1 MKCIRL
7 IISKTGYK
15 ALKAFADDNYL
26 YEYIVNNSSELDEIN
41 ILNNPTLKKEIGDY
55 IFFSKDNISYED
67 EIIWIQSIQDIKTKN
82 ASYYAVILDTETHE
96 MKILK
101 NLSGNINLPIVNMP
115 IKFDDF
121 EIIKKIEE
129 YVLNEVNNYMEIE

>member
-7 IISKTGYK
+7 IISKAGYK
-15 ALKAFADDNYL
+15 TLKAFADDNYL
-26 YEYIVNNSSELDEIN
+26 YEYIVNNSSELAEIN

-55 IFFSKDNISYED
+55 IFFSKDNISYGD
-67 EIIWIQSIQDIKTKN
+67 EIVWIQSIQDIKTKN

-101 NLSGNINLPIVNMP
+101 NLSGKINLPIVNMP

-121 EIIKKIEE
+121 EIVKRIEK
-129 YVLNEVNNYMEIE
+129 YNLEVNNEMEIE